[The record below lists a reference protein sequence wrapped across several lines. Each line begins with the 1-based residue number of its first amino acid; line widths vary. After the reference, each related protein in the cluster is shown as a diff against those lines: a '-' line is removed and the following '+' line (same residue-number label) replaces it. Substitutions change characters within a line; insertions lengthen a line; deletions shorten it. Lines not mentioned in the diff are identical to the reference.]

1 MSEANLL
8 SLRHLALAVS
18 PRFLRQAVARHRLGR
33 AALLRRLELR
43 RHGGVI
49 DVIAEQRVI
58 RIAASHEVYLSDV
71 VSSFDYYFNAVRP
84 VSWRGKEL
92 VDYSTPRLHKV
103 AGFKD
108 FPILFPSFCEPIAT
122 TQQYLDF
129 AKLGVGMTV
138 LDLGAYSGLTAIL
151 FAQHVMPGGRV
162 IAVDADPLNVS
173 CIRQNLETYKSHA
186 GHHIDFLH
194 AAVWNH
200 ERGLKFSVEG
210 NMGLS
215 AVGIVGKERG
225 KLLNVPSTTLSGIV
239 RRFEVNR
246 VDFIKCDIEGAERVA
261 FNDAEFF
268 ERFQPRII
276 IETHLVNCHE
286 TTAEC
291 ILALAQHGYRCHR
304 VGQHGVD
311 LPLLE
316 CLPPGA
322 G

>member
-1 MSEANLL
+1 MIKANLL
-8 SLRHLALAVS
+8 ALRNLALAVS
-18 PRFLRQAVARHRLGR
+18 PRFLHQAVTRHRVGR
-33 AALLRRLELR
+33 AARFRRLEIR

-49 DVIAEQRVI
+49 DVVTEQRLI
-58 RIAASHEVYLSDV
+58 RISASHEVYLSNII
-71 VSSFDYYFNAVRP
+71 SSFDYYFNAVRP
-84 VSWRGKEL
+84 ISWQGKEF
-92 VDYSTPRLHKV
+92 VDYSTPRLHDV
-103 AGFKD
+103 TGFTD

-129 AKLGVGMTV
+129 ANLGEGMTV

-151 FAQHVMPGGRV
+151 FAHHVMPGGRV
-162 IAVDADPLNVS
+162 IAVDADPLNAT
-173 CIRQNLETYKSHA
+173 CIRQNLETYQSHA

-200 ERGLKFSVEG
+200 ERGLTFSVEG
-210 NMGLS
+210 NMGSS
-215 AVGIVGKERG
+215 AVGIVGRERG
-225 KLLNVPSTTLSGIV
+225 KLLSVPSTTLSGIV
-239 RRFEVNR
+239 RRFEVKR
-246 VDFIKCDIEGAERVA
+246 VDFIKCDIEGAERFA

-276 IETHLVNCHE
+276 IKTHLVDDHE

-291 ILALAQHGYRCHR
+291 TVALAQHGYRCHR
-304 VGQHGVD
+304 VAQHGVD